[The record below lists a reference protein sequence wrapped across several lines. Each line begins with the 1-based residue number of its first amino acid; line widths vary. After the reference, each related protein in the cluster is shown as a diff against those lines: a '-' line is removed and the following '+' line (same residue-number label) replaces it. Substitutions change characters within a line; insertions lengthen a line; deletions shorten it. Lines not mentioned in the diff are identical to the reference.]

1 MSNRVNKYTWEKLI
15 EIKGVGKL
23 GTYTADVLYSERI
36 LFYVLRARAHRR
48 DGKKPYFVPMDMKTI
63 EENIKNPT
71 RSTIIKYLLKKG
83 YGYSAY
89 KGFEPRNPK
98 KEIPLLYKSVREYAR
113 EIDKFARATDS
124 HAMADIKLRVL
135 GDNVDGF
142 EEIEL
147 AEEGLTA
154 EARAKRNEKI
164 IRYRRQKRLMKKFLT
179 KKDLNKKKSVMLKLL
194 RKKLA
199 AKRNTK
205 K

>member
-1 MSNRVNKYTWEKLI
+1 MKENWEKI
-15 EIKGVGKL
+15 MNIDGVGRL
-23 GTYTADVLYSERI
+23 GTYSADVLYSERI
-36 LFYVLRARAHRR
+36 MFYVLKARAHRR
-48 DGKKPYFVPMDMKTI
+48 DGKKPYYAPMDIQTI
-63 EENIKNPT
+63 SNNIKSPT
-71 RSTIIKYLLKKG
+71 RSTIIRYLLKKG
-83 YGYSAY
+83 YGYDNEN

-98 KEIPLLYKSVREYAR
+98 KRIPLFSDEMITYAK

-135 GDNVDGF
+135 GDKVGYF
-142 EEIEL
+142 EQMEL

-164 IRYRRQKRLMKKFLT
+164 IKYRRQKRLMKKFLT

-199 AKRNTK
+199 AKNTK

>member
-1 MSNRVNKYTWEKLI
+1 M
-15 EIKGVGKL
+15 
-23 GTYTADVLYSERI
+23 
-36 LFYVLRARAHRR
+36 
-48 DGKKPYFVPMDMKTI
+48 
-63 EENIKNPT
+63 
-71 RSTIIKYLLKKG
+71 KKG
-83 YGYSAY
+83 YGYEDE

-98 KEIPLLYKSVREYAR
+98 KEIPLLPKSIWEYAM

-135 GDNVDGF
+135 GDNVGGF
-142 EEIEL
+142 EQEEL

-164 IRYRRQKRLMKKFLT
+164 IKYRRQKRLMKKFLT

-199 AKRNTK
+199 AKSNTK

>member
-1 MSNRVNKYTWEKLI
+1 MRENWEKIMNI
-15 EIKGVGKL
+15 EGVGRL
-23 GTYTADVLYSERI
+23 GSYTADVLYSERI
-36 LFYVLRARAHRR
+36 MFYILKARAHRR
-48 DGKKPYFVPMDMKTI
+48 DGKKPYYAPMDIQTI
-63 EENIKNPT
+63 RENTKSPT
-71 RSTIIKYLLKKG
+71 RSTIIRYLMKKG
-83 YGYSAY
+83 YGYEDE

-98 KEIPLLYKSVREYAR
+98 KEIPLLSKPIREYAR

-135 GDNVDGF
+135 GDKVDGF
-142 EEIEL
+142 EQVEL

-164 IRYRRQKRLMKKFLT
+164 IKYRRQKRLMKKFLT

>member
-1 MSNRVNKYTWEKLI
+1 MKKNWKKI
-15 EIKGVGKL
+15 MDIDGVGKL
-23 GTYTADVLYSERI
+23 RTYSADVLYSERI
-36 LFYVLRARAHRR
+36 MFYILKARARLR
-48 DGKKPYFVPMDMKTI
+48 DGLKPIYVPMDIRTI
-63 EENIKNPT
+63 SENIKSPT
-71 RSTIIKYLLKKG
+71 RSTIMRYLLKKG
-83 YGYSAY
+83 YGYKDE
-89 KGFEPRNPK
+89 KGFEPRNSK
-98 KEIPLLYKSVREYAR
+98 KEIPLLNKSIREYAK

-135 GDNVDGF
+135 GDKVGYF
-142 EEIEL
+142 EQMEL

-164 IRYRRQKRLMKKFLT
+164 IKYRRQKRLMKKFLT

-199 AKRNTK
+199 AKNTK

>member
-1 MSNRVNKYTWEKLI
+1 MKNNWKKI
-15 EIKGVGKL
+15 MNIDGVGKL
-23 GTYTADVLYSERI
+23 RTYTADVLYSERTMFYI
-36 LFYVLRARAHRR
+36 LKARAHRR
-48 DGKKPYFVPMDMKTI
+48 DGKKPYYAPMDIQTI
-63 EENIKNPT
+63 RENTKSPT
-71 RSTIIKYLLKKG
+71 RSTIIRYLMKKG
-83 YGYSAY
+83 YGYDV

-98 KEIPLLYKSVREYAR
+98 KKIPTFPDPIVSYAI

-135 GDNVDGF
+135 GDKVDGF
-142 EEIEL
+142 EQVEL

-164 IRYRRQKRLMKKFLT
+164 IKYRRQKRLMKKFLT

-199 AKRNTK
+199 AKSNTK